1 MTITTPTERFALRT
15 SSIPG
20 WLAGILLLAQPAGA
34 ESLALRGGTVHPVSG
49 PAVSDAVVLVEDGRI
64 TAIGSGLSIP
74 EGAEVVDFTGKH
86 LYPGF
91 VHPGSVLGL
100 VEVNSVAGTRD
111 YEEMGDNNAALR
123 AEVAWNADSRV
134 LPVTAAGGVLTAHVM
149 PRGGIIAGTSAVM
162 QLDGWNWE
170 DMTVAS
176 PVGMHL
182 NFPQMVSSRGVSED
196 EAEKARK
203 KALEKL
209 DETLQAA
216 RDYHRARHAAAAPRV
231 EENPQLEALGP
242 LLNGEMALWIHA
254 REKTQIEA
262 ALDWATENE
271 LRKLVLVTGADA
283 RYVAERLAEEKV
295 PVVLNGVLR
304 LPNRTWEPY
313 DSAFT
318 AASELHAAGVD
329 FCIGD
334 GGNAFGAFNSRNL
347 PFHAAMAAAFGLPKD
362 VALESVTLRS
372 AKILGVDDRLGSLE
386 PGKDAT
392 FMVTNGDPLEIITSI
407 ERVWIAGRELDP
419 GLNPQQQLFEKYRD
433 RPRLEGTPPSRL
445 E

>member
-1 MTITTPTERFALRT
+1 MTNTTPVERFALRP
-15 SSIPG
+15 SNLPG
-20 WLAGILLLAQPAGA
+20 ALAGILLLAQPVSA
-34 ESLALRGGTVHPVSG
+34 EKLALRGGTAHPVTG
-49 PAVSDAVVLVEDGRI
+49 PAVSNAVVLVEDGKI
-64 TAIGSGLSIP
+64 TAIGTGVAIP
-74 EGAEVVDFTGKH
+74 EGAEIVDFSGKH

-91 VHPGSVLGL
+91 VHPASVLGL

-111 YEEMGDNNAALR
+111 YEELGDNNAALR

-149 PRGGIIAGTSAVM
+149 PRGGLIAGTSAVM

-170 DMTVAS
+170 DMTVAT

-182 NFPQMVSSRGVSED
+182 NFPQMISAGGDSEE
-196 EAEKARK
+196 EAEKARE
-203 KALEKL
+203 KAQEQL
-209 DETLQAA
+209 DKTLQAA
-216 RDYHRARHAAAAPRV
+216 RDYHRARHAKDAPRV
-231 EENPQLEALGP
+231 EEDPQLEALGP
-242 LLNGEMALWIHA
+242 LLDGEMPLWIHA

-262 ALDWATENE
+262 ALDWADEND

-283 RYVAERLAEEKV
+283 RYLAERLAAEEI

-304 LPNRTWEPY
+304 LPSRNWEPY

-334 GGNAFGAFNSRNL
+334 GGSAFGAFNSRNL
-347 PFHAAMAAAFGLPKD
+347 PFHAAMAAAFGLPKK
-362 VALESVTLRS
+362 VALESVTSRS

-407 ERVWIAGRELDP
+407 ERVWIAGHELDP
-419 GLNPQQQLFEKYRD
+419 GLDPQQQLYEKYRD